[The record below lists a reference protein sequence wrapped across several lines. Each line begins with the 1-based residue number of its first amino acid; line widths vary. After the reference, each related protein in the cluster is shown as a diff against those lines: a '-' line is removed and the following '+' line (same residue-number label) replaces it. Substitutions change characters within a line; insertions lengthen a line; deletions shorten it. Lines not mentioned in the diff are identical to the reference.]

1 MNKNILLLFFINLF
15 SAMGY
20 SLISPLFPSIGEK
33 HNINEAI
40 IGWIISTYALFN
52 FSITPFVP
60 ILVIK
65 FGRKNIFII
74 SVFLEAICT
83 IFYGFL
89 NKIYYKN
96 FMIYFSFLIRAL
108 HGIGSGI
115 TATLVYSLTTSFCD
129 ENDVKTSL
137 GYLEIA
143 WSLGVATGPL
153 LGSILYSIGGYSFP
167 FYILGILLFIS
178 IFLVYYLQLSIENV
192 DEEETNNQLLNLLKN
207 FEINLNLSIVIIGL
221 ISVTYYFPSLTNHL
235 TKNYGLSVSISSIFF
250 IINMISY
257 FIVLQYLD
265 LITNR
270 FGLIT
275 SVFLGIIFIVIGA
288 FLVYPIPIFPKNI
301 LFVILG
307 LSFLGASGAPIDVPI
322 IIILNEKIKKIDKN
336 IDDNVIHDISSA
348 LYNFSVNIGDFLG
361 PIIGGFISEKKGFLM
376 SNIFMGIIAL
386 IAGIFYGVFYFKEIY
401 HGIMIGGDI
410 YNEIDKEMFLMNLED
425 VPTSNNNSNNSNSY
439 NIFIQRSSYGR
450 KRRNSSNIIIN
461 RVLTPKR
468 NSRHSIEL

>member
-1 MNKNILLLFFINLF
+1 
-15 SAMGY
+15 
-20 SLISPLFPSIGEK
+20 
-33 HNINEAI
+33 
-40 IGWIISTYALFN
+40 
-52 FSITPFVP
+52 
-60 ILVIK
+60 
-65 FGRKNIFII
+65 
-74 SVFLEAICT
+74 
-83 IFYGFL
+83 
-89 NKIYYKN
+89 
-96 FMIYFSFLIRAL
+96 
-108 HGIGSGI
+108 
-115 TATLVYSLTTSFCD
+115 
-129 ENDVKTSL
+129 
-137 GYLEIA
+137 
-143 WSLGVATGPL
+143 
-153 LGSILYSIGGYSFP
+153 
-167 FYILGILLFIS
+167 
-178 IFLVYYLQLSIENV
+178 
-192 DEEETNNQLLNLLKN
+192 
-207 FEINLNLSIVIIGL
+207 
-221 ISVTYYFPSLTNHL
+221 
-235 TKNYGLSVSISSIFF
+235 
-250 IINMISY
+250 
-257 FIVLQYLD
+257 VLQYLD

-301 LFVILG
+301 IFVILG

-361 PIIGGFISEKKGFLM
+361 PIIGGFISEKRGFLM

-425 VPTSNNNSNNSNSY
+425 VPTSNNNSNNSY

-468 NSRHSIEL
+468 NSRNSIEL

>member
-33 HNINEAI
+33 HNLNEAI
-40 IGWIISTYALFN
+40 IGWIISLYALFN

-65 FGRKNIFII
+65 FGKKNIFII
-74 SVFLEAICT
+74 SVFLEAGCT

-89 NKIYYKN
+89 NKIYHKYL
-96 FMIYFSFLIRAL
+96 MISFSFLTRAL

-115 TATLVYSLTTSFCD
+115 TGTLVYSLTTSFCD
-129 ENDVKTSL
+129 ENNVKTSL

-143 WSLGVATGPL
+143 WSLGVSSGPL
-153 LGSILYSIGGYSFP
+153 IGSILYSIGGFSLP
-167 FYILGILLFIS
+167 FYTLGILLLVS
-178 IFLVYYLQLSIENV
+178 IFLVYYLQLPLNNV
-192 DEEETNNQLLNLLKN
+192 DVEETNNQLLNLLKN
-207 FEINLNLSIVIIGL
+207 FEINLNLCIVIIGL
-221 ISVTYYFPSLTNHL
+221 FSTTYYFPSLTNHL

-288 FLVYPIPIFPKNI
+288 FLVYPIPLFPKNI
-301 LFVILG
+301 IFVILG
-307 LSFLGASGAPIDVPI
+307 LTFLGSSGAPIDVPI
-322 IIILNEKIKKIDKN
+322 IIILNEKIKKIDEN

-376 SNIFMGIIAL
+376 SNIFMGVIAL
-386 IAGIFYGVFYFKEIY
+386 IAGTFYGIFYFKEIS

-410 YNEIDKEMFLMNLED
+410 NNEADKEKFLMNLD
-425 VPTSNNNSNNSNSY
+425 DGPISNNNSNNSSNY
-439 NIFIQRSSYGR
+439 NIFVERSSYGR
-450 KRRNSSNIIIN
+450 KRRNNSNLIIN

-468 NSRHSIEL
+468 NSRNSIDL